1 MTYSSGPFISENP
14 ELGESSFDTL
24 EQAPP
29 EAVVEQLKR
38 GNPEAFSAMLAQLGT
53 SEEEF
58 ISRIEKNFNKTIKE
72 ELISSLGTNKD
83 VEKE

>member
-1 MTYSSGPFISENP
+1 MTYSRGPFISENP
-14 ELGESSFDTL
+14 ELGESTFESLDK
-24 EQAPP
+24 APP

-38 GNPEAFSAMLAQLGT
+38 GNPEAFSAMLSQLGT

-58 ISRIEKNFNKTIKE
+58 ISKIEKNFNKSIKE
-72 ELISSLGTNKD
+72 KRISSLGTNKD